1 MPLHVLINGHFT
13 HVSRILIIGNQ
24 IANLINDFFGYYNL
38 MSQFQMEIMS
48 SLLVSTFQEISNDMI
63 GAQFGPN

>member
-1 MPLHVLINGHFT
+1 MPLDVLIKGHFT

-24 IANLINDFFGYYNL
+24 IANLINDFFCYYNL
-38 MSQFQMEIMS
+38 KSQFQMKIMIS
-48 SLLVSTFQEISNDMI
+48 FLVSTFQEISNDII